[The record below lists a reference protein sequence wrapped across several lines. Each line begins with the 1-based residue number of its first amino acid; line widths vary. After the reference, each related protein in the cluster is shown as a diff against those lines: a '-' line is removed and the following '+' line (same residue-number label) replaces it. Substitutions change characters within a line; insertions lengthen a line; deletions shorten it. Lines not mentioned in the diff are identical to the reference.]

1 MRSYLARSCSAL
13 VVIALSLFVSG
24 CTGTWTGKGKEVAAA
39 IEQSAQVKT
48 ARFSASI
55 EMKFSGGPGQANT
68 ADSFLILMSGAAD
81 QTDPN
86 NPRMKMTMES
96 PTTGDR
102 EQIVMPGDGRVYAT
116 TNGKSYSFPAPDA
129 KEYAM
134 ENGRVLSALGASV
147 GGFRESQPMTNI
159 KEEQVPAIYA
169 TVDKGK
175 LCGPVLDSFG
185 DAFKTGASEGASD
198 LSEPLG
204 VDPTEGIS
212 GLCKAVIRKDPSVW
226 FGISNGLLTDVALSA
241 NLVFPMGMT
250 MSMTMQYHEYNQG
263 KRIGRMRVPAT
274 VTNLGSEAEFE
285 QVS

>member
-1 MRSYLARSCSAL
+1 MRSLTSRLLCVIATL
-13 VVIALSLFVSG
+13 VVSLAVSG
-24 CTGTWTGKGKEVAAA
+24 CTGTWTGKGKEVASA
-39 IEQSAQVKT
+39 IEQSSQVKT

-55 EMKFSGGPGQANT
+55 EMKFSGGPGQSSAPET
-68 ADSFLILMSGAAD
+68 FLILMSGAGD

-96 PTTGDR
+96 PSTGDR
-102 EQIVMPGDGRVYAT
+102 EEIVMPGDGRVYAT
-116 TNGKSYSFPAPDA
+116 TNRKSYSFPAPDV
-129 KEYAM
+129 KQYAM
-134 ENGRVLSALGASV
+134 ENGRVLSALGAAV
-147 GGFRESQPMTNI
+147 GGFRESQAMTNI
-159 KEEQVPAIYA
+159 KQEQVPAIYA

-185 DAFKTGASEGASD
+185 DAFKSGASEGAAD

-204 VDPTEGIS
+204 VDPAEGIS

-241 NLVFPMGMT
+241 NLVFPLGMT

-263 KRIGRMRVPAT
+263 KRIGRMRVPST
-274 VTNLGSEAEFE
+274 VTKLGSEAEFE
-285 QVS
+285 QIS